1 MSVKRIAIMA
11 SGSGS
16 NAQRIIEYFAD
27 NKDVMVDCLLSN
39 NPDAYALERAENM
52 GIDTLVFDRSQFYE
66 SVFVEK
72 FLTERRIN
80 LVVLAGFLW
89 LIPEKLVQKFK
100 IINIHPALLPQY
112 GGKNMYGM
120 RVHRSVI
127 ENKEPF
133 SGITIHHV
141 NEKYDDGAII
151 FQAKCPL
158 DDNDTP
164 ESLAEKIH
172 QLEHQYY
179 PPVIA
184 RLLSDDEPGS
194 AG

>member
-1 MSVKRIAIMA
+1 MNVKRIAIMA

-16 NAQRIIEYFAD
+16 NAEKIMEYFAD
-27 NKDVMVDCLLSN
+27 SKEVTVECLLSN
-39 NPDAYALERAENM
+39 NPGAFALHRARKL
-52 GIDTLVFDRSQFYE
+52 GVDTLVFDRKQFYE
-66 SVFVEK
+66 SFFVEN
-72 FLTERRIN
+72 FLDVRRIN

-89 LIPEKLVQKFK
+89 LVPEKLVRKFK

-120 RVHRSVI
+120 RVHQAVI
-127 ENKEPF
+127 KNKEPF

-151 FQAKCPL
+151 FQSKCKL
-158 DDNDTP
+158 NESETP

-179 PPVIA
+179 PEIIEKF
-184 RLLSDDEPGS
+184 LSGTL
-194 AG
+194 

>member
-1 MSVKRIAIMA
+1 MNVKRIAIMA

-16 NAQRIIEYFAD
+16 NAQKIMEYFAD
-27 NKDVMVDCLLSN
+27 NKDVRVECLLSN
-39 NPDAYALERAENM
+39 IPDAFAIERAKNH
-52 GIDTLVFDRSQFYE
+52 GVDTLVFDRKQFYE
-66 SVFVEK
+66 SFFVEN
-72 FLTERRIN
+72 FLDERRIN

-89 LIPEKLVQKFK
+89 LVPEKLVRKFK

-120 RVHRSVI
+120 KVHQAVI
-127 ENKEPF
+127 DNNEPF

-151 FQAKCPL
+151 FQAKCNL
-158 DDNDTP
+158 DESETS

-179 PPVIA
+179 PKIIEK
-184 RLLSDDEPGS
+184 LLSGTL
-194 AG
+194 